1 MFARLLIANRGEI
14 ACRVIRSARRLGIRT
29 IAVYSD
35 ADADARHVRLAD
47 EARWIGPA
55 RARDSYLSAE
65 RLLEAAAA
73 SGADAI
79 HPGYGFLSENAEF
92 AAACA
97 ARGIAFVG
105 PPAAAIAAM
114 GSKIA
119 AKESM
124 RRAGVPVLLGYQGAD
139 QSLERLHREALALG
153 FPLIIKPSGG
163 GGGKGMQI
171 VREAAELDAALGA
184 ARRLASSAFA
194 DSALLIERYLPAPRH
209 VEVQVLCDAHGN
221 ARHLGTRDCSVQ
233 RRHQKLIEEAPAPD
247 LPPALR
253 ERLHAAALTVA
264 RTVGYVNA
272 GTVEFLVADGEFWFM
287 EMNTRLQV
295 EHGVTERI
303 HGIDLVEW
311 QLRISAGEP
320 LRFAEHELA
329 ARGHAIEARVCAED
343 PAREFVPSAG
353 RLERLRWPAES
364 ERLRVDAGFDA
375 GDEVSSHYDSLL
387 GKLIAFGEDRRA
399 AIATLRE
406 ALERFRVVGVASNA
420 GWLAAALATPD
431 FADAAPTTRF
441 VDAHPELAAAEPV
454 ADPDEIAL
462 AAAAIAAGIDAPV
475 AALASPW
482 DARDAFRVNL
492 PPIRTEQLRTTT
504 DSHSLELCR
513 EGAAWRVRGR
523 FGERTLRFAPGSDAH
538 TLDAWIGGV
547 RRRVDWERLDDR
559 LYLWRG
565 AERVAIVIEDLRRG
579 AARATAREGELIA
592 RLPGTVVAVPV
603 AVGEAVAAGATLLV
617 VEAMKMEHA
626 IRAPYAGVVR
636 AVHFAVGARV
646 TEGAVLVDLDAAGA
660 DGIGGP
666 SGAAGSSSVA
676 DSSSIADS
684 SSVAGSPRTPEA

>member
-14 ACRVIRSARRLGIRT
+14 ACRVIRTARRLGIRT

-47 EARWIGPA
+47 EARRIGPA

-73 SGADAI
+73 AGADAI
-79 HPGYGFLSENAEF
+79 HPGYGFLSENAGF

-124 RRAGVPVLLGYQGAD
+124 RRAGVPVLPGYQGED
-139 QSLERLHREALALG
+139 QRLDRLHREALALG

-171 VREAAELDAALGA
+171 VREARELEAALAA
-184 ARRLASSAFA
+184 ARRLAGSAFA
-194 DSALLIERYLPAPRH
+194 DEALLIERYLAAPRH
-209 VEVQVLCDAHGN
+209 VEVQVLCDRHGN

-247 LPPALR
+247 IPPPVR

-264 RTVGYVNA
+264 RTVDYVSA

-295 EHGVTERI
+295 EHGVTETI
-303 HGIDLVEW
+303 FGLDLVEW
-311 QLRISAGEP
+311 QLRIAAGEA
-320 LRFAEHELA
+320 LTFAQDELA

-343 PAREFVPSAG
+343 PAREFAPSAG
-353 RLERLRWPAES
+353 MLERLRWPEERA
-364 ERLRVDAGFDA
+364 RLRVDAGFDA

-387 GKLIAFGEDRRA
+387 GKLIGSGEDRRT
-399 AIATLRE
+399 AIGTLID
-406 ALERFRVVGVASNA
+406 ALAEFRVVGVASNA
-420 GWLAAALATPD
+420 GWLAAALATAE
-431 FADAAPTTRF
+431 FGAGVPTTRF
-441 VDAHPELAAAEPV
+441 VAAHPALAAAEPV

-462 AAAAIAAGIDAPV
+462 AAAALAAGLDAPV
-475 AALASPW
+475 TVDASPW
-482 DARDAFRVNL
+482 EARDAFRVNL
-492 PPIRTEQLRTTT
+492 PRIQTQRLRTAT
-504 DSHSLELCR
+504 DRHAVELCR
-513 EGAAWRVRGR
+513 DGAAWRVRGR
-523 FGERTLRFAPGSDAH
+523 FGERSVRFAPTSDARR
-538 TLDAWIGGV
+538 LDAWIDGV
-547 RRRVDWERLDDR
+547 RRRIDWARLGDR
-559 LYLWRG
+559 LFLWRG
-565 AERVAIVIEDLRRG
+565 AERVEIAIEDPRRG
-579 AARATAREGELIA
+579 AARATATEGELIA
-592 RLPGTVVAVPV
+592 RLPGTVVAVTV
-603 AVGEAVAAGATLLV
+603 AVGEAVEAGATLLV

-626 IRAPYAGVVR
+626 VRAPYAGVVR
-636 AVHFAVGARV
+636 TVHFAVGARV
-646 TEGAVLVDLDAAGA
+646 TEGAVLVDLEPAVAPDSAGVP
-660 DGIGGP
+660 DP
-666 SGAAGSSSVA
+666 SGAPDPSS
-676 DSSSIADS
+676 
-684 SSVAGSPRTPEA
+684 TPGA